1 MRGAARPPGRPDAPR
16 IGYYGAIAEW
26 FDGQLV
32 AELAGLRPGWRFELI
47 GSTLA
52 GDVRL
57 LEDVPNIRLL
67 GERPYDELPNLIHD
81 WDVFIIP
88 FKRVPLTEATNPVK
102 VYEMLATG
110 KLVVAVG
117 LPELVP
123 IAADGLIRLG
133 DTAEQFAGA
142 IEAELQGGE
151 PSLPDRRRAFA
162 RENTWQARHRDLAI
176 AIDRILRGRGTTRL
190 AG

>member
-1 MRGAARPPGRPDAPR
+1 M
-16 IGYYGAIAEW
+16 
-26 FDGQLV
+26 
-32 AELAGLRPGWRFELI
+32 
-47 GSTLA
+47 
-52 GDVRL
+52 
-57 LEDVPNIRLL
+57 
-67 GERPYDELPNLIHD
+67 
-81 WDVFIIP
+81 
-88 FKRVPLTEATNPVK
+88 PLTEATNPVK

-110 KLVVAVG
+110 KPVVAVG

-162 RENTWQARHRDLAI
+162 RENTWQARI
-176 AIDRILRGRGTTRL
+176 GTWRSRSTGSSVGVARPIGGL
-190 AG
+190 TISSPREKGTGSESSRCLSPFLEGLPRSDSKGCAA